1 MKQSYPTEPDALE
14 QIFQGP
20 LRWMNL
26 LIIAGNIL
34 VFLLLEIV
42 GSTQD
47 TQLMIRY
54 GASYTPLIM
63 QGQWYRLITSMFLH
77 FGLQHLFNNMFLL
90 LFMGDQL
97 EKWVGKGKY
106 LLIYLGS
113 GFAGNLL
120 SLFWELRTRQFYV
133 SAGAS
138 GAVFGVIGALLV
150 IVVQN
155 KDRVKDFTVTRLGFM
170 ILLTIY
176 YGFQTA
182 GINNAAHI
190 GGIIAGILLAIL
202 LVRPGRMRLPK
213 D

>member
-1 MKQSYPTEPDALE
+1 
-14 QIFQGP
+14 
-20 LRWMNL
+20 MNL